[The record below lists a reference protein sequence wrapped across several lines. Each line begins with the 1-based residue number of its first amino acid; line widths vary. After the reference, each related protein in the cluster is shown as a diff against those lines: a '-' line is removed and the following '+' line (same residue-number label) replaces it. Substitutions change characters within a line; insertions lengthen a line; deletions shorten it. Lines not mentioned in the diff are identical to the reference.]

1 MKRQKQVRIVSVIST
16 LLLAAGMLFVS
27 SCSPGGEQV
36 HEVNVIK
43 LGADNTGA
51 TDCTDILM
59 KAHAQGKRVYYPNG
73 TYLFNGRTLDLS
85 GGVRFE
91 SSDGVCVRNSISDV
105 NILNFDDQ
113 GNLIG
118 LMQNHL
124 EEDESDYDWEN
135 EISGTIVSPP
145 LSKNNRETKV
155 DVMAYWYNDF
165 GLECI
170 RSARTGWIG
179 WYYWSWNHH
188 DENNLVGTGL
198 AREPYDSSRH
208 PLLGFY
214 LGDQPEVLD
223 WQSYWLYEYGVNV
236 VSLLNQ
242 GEDGLTGWAN
252 PLHRDYWIYQLFTN
266 TPNFQNLRYV
276 MNGEYSFPVEYN
288 KAEEQRVRN
297 KFFEMVDKIYSQYD
311 NYYYVEKDGKKY
323 PVISVL
329 IESPYRIYF
338 NGTDNVRKF
347 YQELAQH
354 FRSYGFGGFA
364 MFVGGSLDLGDM
376 SADGVLRYQSSYTPN
391 YTVPHHTGQYTYQDL
406 VDNFNPSANSEA
418 IIAVAA
424 SIDTQAPHESNWNCP
439 GSTPKLF
446 SEYMRKAVKFLQAN
460 PEKQQILTVYNV
472 SEWAEGGTGLVPT
485 VRDRFGYLEA
495 IRDNVVK

>member
-145 LSKNNRETKV
+145 
-155 DVMAYWYNDF
+155 
-165 GLECI
+165 
-170 RSARTGWIG
+170 
-179 WYYWSWNHH
+179 H
-188 DENNLVGTGL
+188 
-198 AREPYDSSRH
+198 
-208 PLLGFY
+208 
-214 LGDQPEVLD
+214 
-223 WQSYWLYEYGVNV
+223 
-236 VSLLNQ
+236 
-242 GEDGLTGWAN
+242 
-252 PLHRDYWIYQLFTN
+252 
-266 TPNFQNLRYV
+266 FQ
-276 MNGEYSFPVEYN
+276 
-288 KAEEQRVRN
+288 K
-297 KFFEMVDKIYSQYD
+297 
-311 NYYYVEKDGKKY
+311 
-323 PVISVL
+323 
-329 IESPYRIYF
+329 
-338 NGTDNVRKF
+338 
-347 YQELAQH
+347 
-354 FRSYGFGGFA
+354 
-364 MFVGGSLDLGDM
+364 
-376 SADGVLRYQSSYTPN
+376 
-391 YTVPHHTGQYTYQDL
+391 
-406 VDNFNPSANSEA
+406 
-418 IIAVAA
+418 
-424 SIDTQAPHESNWNCP
+424 
-439 GSTPKLF
+439 
-446 SEYMRKAVKFLQAN
+446 
-460 PEKQQILTVYNV
+460 
-472 SEWAEGGTGLVPT
+472 
-485 VRDRFGYLEA
+485 
-495 IRDNVVK
+495 